1 MKSVFF
7 DTETTGLRPGQ
18 IGQLTYIV
26 EENGKV
32 IKNNNLFFRV
42 NMMEPGAER
51 VHGFSMELLEELS
64 GGKTFEDSIDEIKND
79 FNDAII
85 IAHNVNF
92 DLKFMNAEFERL
104 GIPFSFKKTFCTMEY
119 FKDITK
125 IPARN
130 GGGYK
135 NPKLEEVVQYYQIE
149 KENIMNAT
157 NRLFDCSEVSYHD
170 ARYDTTAMYV
180 CCLLSRG
187 RDEVFDLMEDDEQ
200 LSFM

>member
-26 EENGKV
+26 EENGEF
-32 IKNNNLFFRV
+32 IKGNNLFFKV
-42 NMMEPGAER
+42 DMMEPGAEN
-51 VHGFSMELLEELS
+51 VHGFSMELLESLS
-64 GGKTFEDSIDEIKND
+64 DGKTFVDHIEEIRAD
-79 FNDAII
+79 FENAVI

-92 DLKFMNAEFERL
+92 DLKFMNAEFDRL
-104 GIPFSFKKTFCTMEY
+104 NIPFKYKKTFCTMEY

-130 GGGYK
+130 GVGYK
-135 NPKLEEVVQYYQIE
+135 NPKLEEVVKYYEIE
-149 KENIMNAT
+149 KENIMVAT
-157 NRLFDCSEVSYHD
+157 NRLFECNEVSYHD
-170 ARYDTTAMYV
+170 ARYDTTAMYIV
-180 CCLLSRG
+180 CLLSRG

-200 LSFM
+200 LSFV